1 MQSNKETMISQSW
14 KTLLLISLLAVA
26 IAGCAPESQTV
37 TPTAA
42 QSATPTESP
51 TPAPTATPTLFP
63 TPAYT
68 ALPESQGPTLLLQ
81 TDFHTYQIIDF
92 GLGITYDFSPP
103 QEDQEYNLAANISP
117 DRTQMIFI
125 NEPEGFQIVNLATG
139 SIRASYDIDMDSFHP
154 ESAVRIIQETL
165 PDLGYSTDML
175 ENAVRGA
182 YLTSLQW
189 ISWYPDSDHLLFV
202 QPGSE
207 TSTCLTHINLQT
219 GETSTLEN
227 ESGFVQNV
235 WVSPGGELLLVKK
248 SLVFDAN
255 VWEDDRYYLVNL
267 VVNDV
272 QSIPLPENVDN
283 PSLGWFDQDHIQ
295 IIHTTDIA
303 GSTGFSLLNIQ
314 SMESTPLVHSQFTSV
329 WKLGNAIAVFSKD
342 DSSESTEID
351 LISLQGESLASQ
363 SLPGLCV
370 RSFLVGEKL
379 LVNCEEESILLDK
392 NLSQQVFGDLI
403 SMLRSSPIG
412 IIILTREN
420 KIFLY
425 DTSLENRQPL
435 ELTGEPLEFL
445 WLPDSTGFLYR
456 TYGMV
461 YYYNLLTR
469 SSQFLL
475 ESDLFTDYRNL
486 NAAWMNLE

>member
-14 KTLLLISLLAVA
+14 KILLLISLLAGV
-26 IAGCAPESQTV
+26 IAGCTPETQTV
-37 TPTAA
+37 TPTIAL
-42 QSATPTESP
+42 SATPTESP
-51 TPAPTATPTLFP
+51 APASTATPTLMP

-103 QEDQEYNLAANISP
+103 KEALEYNLAANISP

-125 NEPEGFQIVNLATG
+125 NEPEGIQIVDLATG
-139 SIRASYDIDMDSFHP
+139 SIRASYDIDMDYFHP

-175 ENAVRGA
+175 DNAISTA

-189 ISWYPDSDHLLFV
+189 MSWYPDSDHLLSV

-207 TSTCLTHINLQT
+207 TSTRLTHINLQT

-235 WVSPGGELLLVKK
+235 WVSPGGDVLLVKK

-255 VWEDDRYYLVNL
+255 VWEDDQYYLVDMATNG
-267 VVNDV
+267 VNPL
-272 QSIPLPENVDN
+272 PLPEDVDN
-283 PSLGWFDQDHIQ
+283 PSLGWFSQDYIQ
-295 IIHTTDIA
+295 IIHKTDIA
-303 GSTGFSLLNIQ
+303 GSTGFSILNIQ
-314 SMESTPLVHSQFTSV
+314 SMESTLLVDSQFTNV
-329 WKLGNAIAVFSKD
+329 WKLGDAIAVFSKD
-342 DSSESTEID
+342 DSTESTEID
-351 LISLQGESLASQ
+351 LVSLQGESLNSQ
-363 SLPGLCV
+363 TLPSICV

-379 LVNCEEESILLDK
+379 LVNCEEESLLLDK
-392 NLSQQVFGDLI
+392 DLSQQPFGDLI

-412 IIILTREN
+412 VIILTREN
-420 KIFLY
+420 ETFLY

-456 TYGMV
+456 TYGRV

-475 ESDLFTDYRNL
+475 DSDLFSDYRNL
-486 NAAWMNLE
+486 NAAWINLE

>member
-1 MQSNKETMISQSW
+1 MTNKSRQ
-14 KTLLLISLLAVA
+14 TLWIIFLMAVV
-26 IAGCAPESQTV
+26 IIGCAPESQAT

-42 QSATPTESP
+42 QSATPTKSP
-51 TPAPTATPTLFP
+51 TPAPTATPTLIP

-81 TDFHTYQIIDF
+81 TNFHTYQIIDF
-92 GLGITYDFSPP
+92 GLGIAYDFSPP
-103 QEDQEYNLAANISP
+103 KENREYNLAANISP

-175 ENAVRGA
+175 ENAARGA

-207 TSTCLTHINLQT
+207 ISTCLTHINLQT

-255 VWEDDRYYLVNL
+255 VWEDDRYYLVDMAA
-267 VVNDV
+267 NDAR
-272 QSIPLPENVDN
+272 SISLPEDVDN
-283 PSLGWFDQDHIQ
+283 PSLAWFDQDHIQ
-295 IIHTTDIA
+295 IIHKTGIA
-303 GSTGFSLLNIQ
+303 GSTGFSILNIQ
-314 SMESTPLVHSQFTSV
+314 SLESTLLVHSLFTNV

-363 SLPGLCV
+363 SLPGICV
-370 RSFLVGEKL
+370 RSLLVGEKL
-379 LVNCEEESILLDK
+379 LVNCEDESLLMDK
-392 NLSQQVFGDLI
+392 NLAQQTFGDPI
-403 SMLRSSPIG
+403 SIIKSSPIG
-412 IIILTREN
+412 VIILTREN
-420 KIFLY
+420 ETFLY
-425 DTSLENRQPL
+425 DASLENRQPL

-475 ESDLFTDYRNL
+475 ESDFLTDYRNL
-486 NAAWMNLE
+486 NATWINLD